1 MASTVERVDALLKLG
16 VIKES
21 QATEWSQVHLVP
33 KPTSEGAPQQQRFT
47 LDFVRLN
54 SASGG
59 LEEWPFP
66 NIQQIINRIDLL
78 KSKVFD
84 IIDFTAGY
92 HQTPLHPD
100 SQEFTAF
107 ITQIRSA

>member
-78 KSKVFD
+78 KSKDRTSEEMWPKPPTEMTIVKLSY
-84 IIDFTAGY
+84 IN
-92 HQTPLHPD
+92 L
-100 SQEFTAF
+100 S
-107 ITQIRSA
+107 